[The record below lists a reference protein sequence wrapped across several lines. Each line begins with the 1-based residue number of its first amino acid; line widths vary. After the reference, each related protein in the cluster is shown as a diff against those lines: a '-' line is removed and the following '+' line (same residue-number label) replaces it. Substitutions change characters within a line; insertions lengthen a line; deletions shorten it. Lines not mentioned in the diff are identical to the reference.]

1 LQNFEEQCCLQSY
14 WLLGRNCGD
23 QKDGDCLLSLCFVV
37 FRCAGRLLLLFH
49 HNENIIQSP
58 SLPPL
63 QRKKLVD
70 DAHTEESRIRLHSA
84 SFTLKRSGRIIRSV
98 NAGKHIRNILTLM
111 FLKLKL
117 SHTFFMFL
125 VLNLR
130 PNFKTQLETNYD
142 HAY

>member
-1 LQNFEEQCCLQSY
+1 MCHHSSL
-14 WLLGRNCGD
+14 LLGRNFSD
-23 QKDGDCLLSLCFVV
+23 QKDDDCLLSLCSVV

-49 HNENIIQSP
+49 HNENIIQNP

-84 SFTLKRSGRIIRSV
+84 SFTLKRSGRIIRRV
-98 NAGKHIRNILTLM
+98 NAGKHIRNILTVM

-117 SHTFFMFL
+117 NQT
-125 VLNLR
+125 VLCVW
-130 PNFKTQLETNYD
+130 Y
-142 HAY
+142 

>member
-1 LQNFEEQCCLQSY
+1 VCHCSD
-14 WLLGRNCGD
+14 WLLGRNCSD
-23 QKDGDCLLSLCFVV
+23 QKDDVCLFSLCFVV

-49 HNENIIQSP
+49 HNEYIIQSP

-70 DAHTEESRIRLHSA
+70 DARTEESRIRLHSA

-98 NAGKHIRNILTLM
+98 NAGKHRRNIQILM

-117 SHTFFMFL
+117 SHTFL
-125 VLNLR
+125 CVQCW
-130 PNFKTQLETNYD
+130 T
-142 HAY
+142 